1 MTDYRKTPK
10 EELIKMIQFAEM
22 VQDIMM
28 HRLEQYAV
36 ELYALKTAII
46 ELDMKEAVIAKTTDK
61 EWFTKC
67 MEEYVSDR
75 DEMEWIIAKL
85 DDETLEKTMNV
96 LAKAIKHDTGTDQT
110 TRKREKESEDIPMH
124 LRFVAAPNGRIN

>member
-1 MTDYRKTPK
+1 
-10 EELIKMIQFAEM
+10 
-22 VQDIMM
+22 
-28 HRLEQYAV
+28 
-36 ELYALKTAII
+36 
-46 ELDMKEAVIAKTTDK
+46 MKEAVIAKTTDR
-61 EWFTKC
+61 EWLQVHGR
-67 MEEYVSDR
+67 YVSDR

-110 TRKREKESEDIPMH
+110 TRKGEKESEDIPMH

>member
-1 MTDYRKTPK
+1 MTDYRKAPK
-10 EELIKMIQFAEM
+10 AKLIKMIQFAEM
-22 VQDIMM
+22 VHDLMM
-28 HRLEQYAV
+28 HKLEQYAV

-110 TRKREKESEDIPMH
+110 TRKGEDDVQDR
-124 LRFVAAPNGRIN
+124 LLGRCH